1 MSTGSGLTRRG
12 FLRVLAAAGGALV
25 VGIPARAWAQQ
36 DGRED
41 LAILGDSW
49 TALNAFVRVEPN
61 GRVIIGARTPDMGQG
76 TRTSLPR
83 IIADEMDAD
92 WAQVTVTPLPLGVED
107 DHGAPRWLYGPQNA
121 GGSTSIPN
129 AWRDLRQAGAAA
141 RWLLV
146 QAAAART
153 GLPPDQLRTEAGWVI
168 TPDAR
173 RLGYGELAA
182 DAGKLSLPDAGVAL
196 KSPQAYRLI
205 GQAARGVDVLAIVTG
220 TQKFGYDHYWGD
232 GLIAMI
238 VRCPY
243 FDGELDH
250 FDASA
255 ALAIDGVEKVLPL
268 PTMPAGTLL
277 GHGPLAAGVAVLARD
292 TWSALKGRAALDVRW
307 KPRDGADASTTALE
321 RQANHALRGA
331 ATATVRH
338 DGDFAHAFRSAAR
351 RIEARYVVPFV
362 AHATMEPQNCLVRI
376 DPDRAY
382 LMAATQT
389 PRSAFEIVRQITGL
403 GPGQIRIEM
412 PRIGGGFGRRL
423 DNDYVAEA
431 VLLAKA
437 VGKPIKLQWTREDD
451 LGHDVYRP
459 FGVHA
464 LAAGVD
470 RQGHIVAWRQQLA
483 STSKL
488 WRRGVPADRLW
499 TSELYPDD
507 PPAGMVPNLDL
518 AWFALDFPLPRGN
531 WRAPGHTANA
541 FAVQSFLDEIAHAT
555 RQDPLKLRL
564 ALLGAPRLLPYSSH
578 GGPTLDTGRLANVL
592 QLAAQRIGWSSRP
605 PAGRGRGLAC
615 HFTFGGYVAHAF
627 EVSVSGGKLAIHRA
641 IAAADVGRVIDPNGV
656 DAQISGGTLDALSTA
671 LNLAITVRDGA
682 VVQQNFPDYPL
693 ARMGEMPREV
703 EVIQVPSQADPAGA
717 GEMGVPSAAPALA
730 NAIFAATG
738 VRLRRMPFKPE
749 IARIG

>member
-1 MSTGSGLTRRG
+1 MSAGSGFTRRG
-12 FLRVLAAAGGALV
+12 FLRVLAVTGGALV

-49 TALNAFVRVEPN
+49 TALNAFVRIEPN

-107 DHGAPRWLYGPQNA
+107 DQGTPRWLYGPQSA

-196 KSPQAYRLI
+196 KPPQAYRLI
-205 GQAARGVDVLAIVTG
+205 GKAAQGVDVPAIVTG
-220 TQKFGYDHYWGD
+220 QQKFGYDHYWGD

-238 VRCPY
+238 VRSPY

-250 FDASA
+250 LDAGA
-255 ALAIDGVEKVLPL
+255 ALAIEGVEQVLPL
-268 PTMPAGTLL
+268 PAMPAGTLI
-277 GHGPLAAGVAVLARD
+277 GRGPLVAGVAVLARD

-307 KPRDGADASTTALE
+307 KPRSGVGASTTALE
-321 RQANHALRGA
+321 SQADRVLKGA
-331 ATATVRH
+331 ATTLVRRN
-338 DGDFAHAFRSAAR
+338 GDFAHAFRTAAR
-351 RIEARYVVPFV
+351 RIQAQYTVPFV

-389 PRSAFEIVRQITGL
+389 PRSAFDVVRQITGL
-403 GPGQIRIEM
+403 DAGQISIEM

-470 RQGHIVAWRQQLA
+470 RKGHIVAWRQHLA

-488 WRRGVPADRLW
+488 WRRGVPDDRLW

-507 PPAGMVPNLDL
+507 PPAGMVANLEL

-555 RQDPLKLRL
+555 RQDPLRLRL
-564 ALLGAPRLLPYSSH
+564 ALLGAPRLLPYASH

-592 QLAAQRIGWSSRP
+592 QLAAQRIGWSSRA

-627 EVSVSGGKLAIHRA
+627 EVSVSGGKLAIHRVV
-641 IAAADVGRVIDPNGV
+641 AAADVGRVIDPNGV

-671 LNLAITVRDGA
+671 LNLVITVRDGA

-693 ARMGEMPREV
+693 ARMAEMPREV

-738 VRLRRMPFKPE
+738 VRLRRMPFKPG